1 MSAQPAV
8 MAEHLTKRFGEFV
21 AVDDIDLTVATGEIF
36 GFLGPNGAGKS
47 TTIRMLCGLMRPTA
61 GRAEVL
67 GLDVARNPEAIRERI
82 GYMAQRSAMYND
94 LTVSELLHFYGR
106 IYGLPEGERRR
117 KVDGWIERAGLVG
130 RERQLVGTLS
140 GGWRQRLALGCAI
153 LHRPTLMLLDEP
165 TSGTDPV
172 QRREFWELIYRFADE
187 GTTVLVTTHYMDEAE
202 HCDVLAFIH
211 DGRIISQGFPQTIKR
226 TAMRGGLLEIVA
238 DPWMAA
244 MQALREVPE
253 VRDAALYGVAIHA
266 VADDP
271 LAAAPRVRRVLEDR
285 GIAVRRIEQRLPTL
299 EDVFVSLTGRALDGG
314 ASGSDAV
321 RGGTG

>member
-1 MSAQPAV
+1 MSTQPAV
-8 MAEHLTKRFGEFV
+8 LAEGLTKRFGAFV
-21 AVDDIDLTVATGEIF
+21 AVDAVDLTAAKGEIF

-47 TTIRMLCGLMRPTA
+47 TTIRMLCGLLPPTA

-67 GLDVARNPEAIRERI
+67 GLDVARNPEGVRERI
-82 GYMAQRSAMYND
+82 GYMGQRSAMYND
-94 LTVSELLHFYGR
+94 LTVSELLHFFGR
-106 IYGLPEGERRR
+106 LYGLGEAERRR
-117 KVDGWIERAGLVG
+117 KVDAWIERAGLAG

-153 LHRPTLMLLDEP
+153 LHRPELMLLDEP

-202 HCDVLAFIH
+202 HCSHLAFIYG
-211 DGRIISQGFPQTIKR
+211 GRIIAEGSPSTIKR

-238 DPWMAA
+238 DPWMPA

-253 VRDAALYGVAIHA
+253 VRDAALYGVTIHA

-271 LAAAPRVRRVLEDR
+271 DAAGARVRQALVER
-285 GIAVRRIEQRLPTL
+285 GITVRRIEQRLPTL
-299 EDVFVSLTGRALDGG
+299 EDVFVSLTGGPRENHA
-314 ASGSDAV
+314 A
-321 RGGTG
+321 TGFGKEPDR